1 MAFSA
6 AKDLVYT
13 LDGNNITS
21 GGYRINKIL
30 GINTSKKGQKGGK
43 KHSSEKT
50 EIFNQDSGIPV
61 GLLLLQS
68 QHKYLIHSPSKS
80 KSKSVDKSVDKNVN
94 KSQDNF
100 VYIVNEDEHEDEGNN
115 EELVIMPQ
123 SHSFMSSSSLPSP
136 LENSIHISSNEID
149 DDLYDVLLKNASY
162 SESESVPFKKS
173 STKKRHF
180 GAHVE
185 KVFQKRKT
193 RSKRRG

>member
-1 MAFSA
+1 MLFNA

-13 LDGNNITS
+13 VDGNKITS

-30 GINTSKKGQKGGK
+30 GSNTTKKGQKGGK

-50 EIFNQDSGIPV
+50 EFFNEDSGIPV

-80 KSKSVDKSVDKNVN
+80 VD

-115 EELVIMPQ
+115 EEEELVIMP
-123 SHSFMSSSSLPSP
+123 SYTSSSSSP
-136 LENSIHISSNEID
+136 LENPIHISSNEID

-162 SESESVPFKKS
+162 SDSESAVKKNKS

-180 GAHVE
+180 GAHME

-193 RSKRRG
+193 KSKRRG

>member
-1 MAFSA
+1 MLFNA

-13 LDGNNITS
+13 VDGNNITS
-21 GGYRINKIL
+21 GGYRINNIL
-30 GINTSKKGQKGGK
+30 GTNTTKKCQKGGK
-43 KHSSEKT
+43 KHSSENT
-50 EIFNQDSGIPV
+50 DFFNENSGIPV

-68 QHKYLIHSPSKS
+68 QHKYLIRSPNKS
-80 KSKSVDKSVDKNVN
+80 SNVN
-94 KSQDNF
+94 KDVIQKNF
-100 VYIVNEDEHEDEGNN
+100 VYIVNEDEDDNEGEN
-115 EELVIMPQ
+115 EELVIMP
-123 SHSFMSSSSLPSP
+123 SYMSSSSL
-136 LENSIHISSNEID
+136 ENPIHISSNQID

-162 SESESVPFKKS
+162 SESESGSVVKKNKG

>member
-1 MAFSA
+1 MLLFNA

-13 LDGNNITS
+13 VDGNKITS

-30 GINTSKKGQKGGK
+30 NGTNTAKKRQKGGK

-50 EIFNQDSGIPV
+50 EFFNEDSGIPV

-68 QHKYLIHSPSKS
+68 QHKYLIHSPSP
-80 KSKSVDKSVDKNVN
+80 SKSVDKSVD

-123 SHSFMSSSSLPSP
+123 SQSFMSYSSP

-162 SESESVPFKKS
+162 SESESSVKKNKD

>member
-1 MAFSA
+1 MLFNA

-13 LDGNNITS
+13 VDGNKITS

-30 GINTSKKGQKGGK
+30 NGTNTAKKRQKGGK

-50 EIFNQDSGIPV
+50 EIFNEDSGIPV

-68 QHKYLIHSPSKS
+68 QHKYLIHSPSPS
-80 KSKSVDKSVDKNVN
+80 KSNHDKSVD

-115 EELVIMPQ
+115 EELVIMP
-123 SHSFMSSSSLPSP
+123 SYTYSPSSP

-162 SESESVPFKKS
+162 SESESSVKKNKD

>member
-1 MAFSA
+1 MAFNA

-13 LDGNNITS
+13 VDGNTITS

-30 GINTSKKGQKGGK
+30 GTNTTKKCQKGGK

-50 EIFNQDSGIPV
+50 EFFNENSGIPV

-80 KSKSVDKSVDKNVN
+80 SNIN
-94 KSQDNF
+94 KDIIQKNF
-100 VYIVNEDEHEDEGNN
+100 VYIVNEDDGEDEDSN
-115 EELVIMPQ
+115 EELVIVPQ
-123 SHSFMSSSSLPSP
+123 SFMSSSY
-136 LENSIHISSNEID
+136 LENPIHISSNEID

-162 SESESVPFKKS
+162 SESESGSVVKKNKG